1 VSEPDEPSD
10 TLPVPRRKGR
20 SQEHVRD
27 EDQSVAKANEAIAIR
42 PKRGKLTLLS
52 RRIFNV
58 LLFHAQQQ
66 GVDKPR
72 YSILLSELIDDA
84 RFNSNNTELLKSHLR
99 DMQATTIEWHTSIGK
114 GQKWSSRALLGPV
127 DITDLGRGQACTIS
141 WQYDDDIREKLV
153 KPAHYT
159 RVLLEISS
167 QMRSYA
173 AAVLYELGARYLTS
187 PGRLTMREDVIWW
200 ASVLTGRSDIT
211 AVDYRILHRDTI
223 KKALAELDTLC
234 DDFRLEVVEHKRG
247 RKVEELQFRVLPKPQ
262 ASLEGLGQASAK
274 NVFDLQLVERIV
286 GLGFKRTDA
295 QDLYAVTDEGVLRAA
310 VEHVEQR
317 MKSSSLPALKSPA
330 AYLRDAL
337 KKQYASESADGA
349 GQGAPVGPP
358 VAIPSINEKV
368 QRLRD
373 EWHHKR
379 WTEAKSLYS
388 EMPDHEQTALAER
401 FATERLGELASPI
414 AKAWRKDGVNSRIAS
429 STFFRW
435 VSTEM
440 WPGEVTDTQL
450 LEFAMTRGA

>member
-1 VSEPDEPSD
+1 MSEPDKPSD
-10 TLPVPRRKGR
+10 ILQVPRRTAR
-20 SQEHVRD
+20 QQDHARD

-223 KKALAELDTLC
+223 KKALVELDMLC

-286 GLGFKRTDA
+286 GLGFKRPDA

-337 KKQYASESADGA
+337 KKQYASDGTDGA
-349 GQGAPVGPP
+349 GEGVPAAPP
-358 VAIPSINEKV
+358 VAIQSVNEKL

-379 WTEAKSLYS
+379 WTEAKSLYG
-388 EMPDHEQTALAER
+388 EMPDHEQKALAER
-401 FATERLGELASPI
+401 FQTERLAELASPI

-435 VSTEM
+435 VAAEM

>member
-1 VSEPDEPSD
+1 
-10 TLPVPRRKGR
+10 
-20 SQEHVRD
+20 
-27 EDQSVAKANEAIAIR
+27 
-42 PKRGKLTLLS
+42 
-52 RRIFNV
+52 
-58 LLFHAQQQ
+58 
-66 GVDKPR
+66 
-72 YSILLSELIDDA
+72 
-84 RFNSNNTELLKSHLR
+84 
-99 DMQATTIEWHTSIGK
+99 
-114 GQKWSSRALLGPV
+114 
-127 DITDLGRGQACTIS
+127 
-141 WQYDDDIREKLV
+141 
-153 KPAHYT
+153 
-159 RVLLEISS
+159 
-167 QMRSYA
+167 
-173 AAVLYELGARYLTS
+173 
-187 PGRLTMREDVIWW
+187 MREDVIWW

-223 KKALAELDTLC
+223 KKALVELDTLC

-286 GLGFKRTDA
+286 GIGFKRPDA

-317 MKSSSLPALKSPA
+317 MKSSTLPALKSPA

-337 KKQYASESADGA
+337 KKQYASDGTDGA
-349 GQGAPVGPP
+349 GEGATAAPP
-358 VAIPSINEKV
+358 VVIPSVNEKL

-379 WTEAKSLYS
+379 WTEAKSLYG
-388 EMPDHEQTALAER
+388 EMPDHEQKTLAER
-401 FATERLGELASPI
+401 FETERLGELASPI

-435 VSTEM
+435 LAGDM

-450 LEFAMTRGA
+450 LEFAMTRVV